1 MVQDRTLAHE
11 TDNERL
17 DENGRDAVVRPE
29 DLRIE
34 ARRDRM
40 RKLGMV
46 SIVFL
51 LIACAMST
59 GAYGQ
64 VDETQ
69 KKVLSGLVN
78 VYVVVERIK
87 PELERDGLYSSTIQS
102 DAEMKLKM
110 AGLQVMPKEDVAAE
124 IPCLVLQ
131 VNGLK
136 CSGGYIYDT
145 RVFLRE
151 PVVVLRKRTR
161 IEGTTLRIR
170 SQFGFTPRL
179 SDIREEAKEAI
190 DDFIKA
196 WQEANPK

>member
-1 MVQDRTLAHE
+1 
-11 TDNERL
+11 
-17 DENGRDAVVRPE
+17 
-29 DLRIE
+29 
-34 ARRDRM
+34 M

-51 LIACAMST
+51 LIATALST

-64 VDETQ
+64 VDEAQ
-69 KKVLSGLVN
+69 KEVLRGLVN
-78 VYVVVERIK
+78 LYVVVERLK
-87 PELERDGLYSSTIQS
+87 PEIERDGLYGSTIQS

-110 AGLQVMPKEDVAAE
+110 AGLQVLPREDVAAE

-145 RVFLRE
+145 RVSLRE

-161 IEGTTLRIR
+161 IQGTTLRIR
-170 SQFGFTPRL
+170 AQFGFTHRL
-179 SDIREEAKEAI
+179 ADLREEARQAI

-196 WQEANPK
+196 WQEANPKE

>member
-1 MVQDRTLAHE
+1 L
-11 TDNERL
+11 ERL
-17 DENGRDAVVRPE
+17 LESG
-29 DLRIE
+29 
-34 ARRDRM
+34 ARRERM
-40 RKLGMV
+40 LKSGIAAMV
-46 SIVFL
+46 FV
-51 LIACAMST
+51 LIAAAVPT

-69 KKVLSGLVN
+69 KKVLSGLAN
-78 VYVVVERIK
+78 LYVVVERIK
-87 PELERDGLYSSTIQS
+87 PEIERDGLYGSTIQS

-110 AGLQVMPKEDVAAE
+110 AGLRVLQKEDVAAE

-131 VNGLK
+131 VNGMK

-145 RVFLRE
+145 RVSLRE
-151 PVVVLRKRTR
+151 PVVVLRKRAR

-179 SDIREEAKEAI
+179 SDIREEAREAI